1 MLAGVVALW
10 IVGGCL
16 IGFALRFLRRL
27 PHANGRF
34 AATLISSHVNILS
47 GLLRVVLVVAI
58 LGFFGL
64 QTASFAALLAGA
76 GVAVGIACGGRRFDF
91 AAAVFLG
98 VLPPILNGDF
108 VEVADITGMGHEVA
122 MFVSSPATPD
132 PVCEIIANSSVFA
145 DVISTYANLPCHR
158 VERVAQPDYSADVV
172 KAIKPLR
179 EEIRDVPH
187 RYSGKLVDVEALDF
201 RER

>member
-1 MLAGVVALW
+1 MSTTLVSPDATLALVQGVVILFLFMLAGVVALW

-34 AATLISSHVNILS
+34 AATLISSHINVLS

-98 VLPPILNGDF
+98 VLPPILNGDLLRLLISQ
-108 VEVADITGMGHEVA
+108 AWGMKWRCL
-122 MFVSSPATPD
+122 SPRLPPLTLFARLSPTAASLQMSLARMPIFLAT
-132 PVCEIIANSSVFA
+132 V
-145 DVISTYANLPCHR
+145 
-158 VERVAQPDYSADVV
+158 
-172 KAIKPLR
+172 
-179 EEIRDVPH
+179 
-187 RYSGKLVDVEALDF
+187 
-201 RER
+201 